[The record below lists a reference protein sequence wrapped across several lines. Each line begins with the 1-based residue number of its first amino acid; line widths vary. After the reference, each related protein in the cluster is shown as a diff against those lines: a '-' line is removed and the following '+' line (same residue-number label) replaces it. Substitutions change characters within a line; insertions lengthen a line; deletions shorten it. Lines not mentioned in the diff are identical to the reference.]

1 MKTLL
6 ASGTLPVSV
15 YEDEYEGTSY
25 QFLELQVSSKTVE
38 RVKLKS
44 PSSYELL
51 VMKLDT
57 QNTVQNS
64 NQAVKPN
71 TKSE

>member
-1 MKTLL
+1 MKKLI
-6 ASGTLPVSV
+6 ASGNIPISV
-15 YEDEYEGTSY
+15 YEDEYEGNSY
-25 QFLELQVSSKTVE
+25 QFIELQVSSRTIE

-51 VMKLDT
+51 AMMLGT
-57 QNTVQNS
+57 QKTVQNS
-64 NQAVKPN
+64 NQTVKLN